1 MREAREETGL
11 DVDIEKLAYIR
22 QLSSPRHDLS
32 QVELLFLVTRFRGR
46 LSRDGLAPDERESL
60 TELRWFNEI
69 AMNTAREDVVPLVL
83 QRRFWTDVKAGFPET
98 VILAPEGPEDE
109 RNVRADHGSA

>member
-1 MREAREETGL
+1 MREAKEETGL

-46 LSRDGLAPDERESL
+46 LSRDGLGPDERKSL
-60 TELRWFNEI
+60 TELRWFNEV
-69 AMNTAREDVVPLVL
+69 AMSAAREDVVPRIL
-83 QRRFWTDVKAGFPET
+83 QRRFWSDVKAGFPET